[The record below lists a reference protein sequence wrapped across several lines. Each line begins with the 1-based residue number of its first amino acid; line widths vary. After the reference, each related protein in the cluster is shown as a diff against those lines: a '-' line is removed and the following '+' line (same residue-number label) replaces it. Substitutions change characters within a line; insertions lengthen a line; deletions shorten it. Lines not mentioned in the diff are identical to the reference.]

1 MKNTQFYRRKLSFY
15 RSDRIIRAEKGRK
28 KASIEKYV
36 SRTFDALPK
45 YIKAV
50 LIEDKEKYI
59 NSLVS
64 QIMQSGES
72 GEIRPY
78 TALSQVGRT
87 LSGRTTQAVNIFSR
101 FRNEE
106 SSVYAKYNSYMYRRG
121 EAASQYFYKN
131 AKFKAY
137 GSIVEVTVELP
148 KNLNGKSYDYLTI
161 KLDFSGGYFEAE
173 MT

>member
-28 KASIEKYV
+28 RKSIEKYV
-36 SRTFDALPK
+36 SRTFEALPK
-45 YIKAV
+45 YIKNV
-50 LIEDKEKYI
+50 LIDDKEKYI
-59 NSLVS
+59 SSLVN

-78 TALSQVGRT
+78 TALSQVGRM
-87 LSGRTTQAVNIFSR
+87 LSRRTTQAVSIFSR
-101 FRNEE
+101 LRNEE
-106 SSVYAKYNSYMYRRG
+106 PSLYAKYNSYMYRRG
-121 EAASQYFYKN
+121 ESGSQYFYKN

-137 GSIVEVTVELP
+137 GSLVEVTVELP

-161 KLDFSGGYFEAE
+161 KLDFSGEDFEAE
-173 MT
+173 MA

>member
-78 TALSQVGRT
+78 TALSQVGKT

-106 SSVYAKYNSYMYRRG
+106 PSVYAKYNSYMYRRG
-121 EAASQYFYKN
+121 EPASQYFYKN

-148 KNLNGKSYDYLTI
+148 KNLNGKSYYYLTI
-161 KLDFSGGYFEAE
+161 KLDFSGGDFEAE
-173 MT
+173 MI